1 MSDDPASVESF
12 EWETTMAF
20 AKQLADPWQGMGEMA
35 NHQRRL
41 AAEMIVRLYNRC
53 TMEAQHI
60 MEIRQQVSNLQG
72 KLNRIMEGLEG
83 CCMTCEPVGVRNQQM
98 EQHIKTLQA
107 ERDEARRMVCRC
119 QFTMTELQHDYA
131 KDKGWDCFSD
141 QTADTS
147 EHL

>member
-1 MSDDPASVESF
+1 MSDDPASVQAF

-60 MEIRQQVSNLQG
+60 MELRQQVTNLRA
-72 KLNRIMEGLEG
+72 LL
-83 CCMTCEPVGVRNQQM
+83 
-98 EQHIKTLQA
+98 A
-107 ERDEARRMVCRC
+107 EALTQRDKEKYNLFLTDNKELEARE
-119 QFTMTELQHDYA
+119 Q
-131 KDKGWDCFSD
+131 
-141 QTADTS
+141 
-147 EHL
+147 